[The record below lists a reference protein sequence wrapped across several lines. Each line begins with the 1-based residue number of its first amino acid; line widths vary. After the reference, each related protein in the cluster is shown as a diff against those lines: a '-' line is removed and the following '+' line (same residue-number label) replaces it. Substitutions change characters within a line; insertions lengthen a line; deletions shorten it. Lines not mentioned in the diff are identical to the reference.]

1 MIGLRRA
8 GTLQHV
14 PLFEGLSKRELTE
27 AARVGY
33 ERSYL
38 AGTELANEGEPGDA
52 FYVMLEGTADVQR
65 GGEQLNEL
73 GAGDFFGEIGLLG
86 HSARTASV
94 VARTDVRT
102 FVIPARGFRALI
114 GRMPDVHG
122 KVLAALVARAE

>member
-14 PLFEGLSKRELTE
+14 PLFEGLSKRELAE
-27 AARVGY
+27 VARVGY

-38 AGTELANEGEPGDA
+38 AGTDLAHEGEPGEA
-52 FYVMLEGTADVQR
+52 FYVLLEGRAEVRR

-94 VARTDVRT
+94 IAGTDVRT
-102 FVIPARGFRALI
+102 FVIPARGFRSLI

-122 KVLAALVARAE
+122 KVLAALVARAG

>member
-1 MIGLRRA
+1 VIGIRRA
-8 GTLQHV
+8 GTLGHV
-14 PLFEGLSKRELTE
+14 PLFEGLSKRELAET
-27 AARVGY
+27 ARVGH

-38 AGTELANEGEPGDA
+38 AGTELAREGEPGDA
-52 FYVMLEGTADVQR
+52 FYVVLEGTADVTR
-65 GGEQLNEL
+65 NGEALNEL

-102 FVIPARGFRALI
+102 FVIPARSFRALI

-122 KVLAALVARAE
+122 KVLAALVARAD

>member
-1 MIGLRRA
+1 VIPFRNI

-14 PLFEGLSKRELTE
+14 PLFDGLSKRELAE

-33 ERSYL
+33 ERSFL
-38 AGTELANEGEPGDA
+38 AGTELTREGEPSDA
-52 FYVMLEGTADVQR
+52 FYVLLDGTADVESSGQPV
-65 GGEQLNEL
+65 NEL

-94 VARTDVRT
+94 VARTDVKT
-102 FVIPARGFRALI
+102 FVIPARGFRSLI

-122 KVLAALVARAE
+122 KVLAALVARG